1 MMRSAIFGQLII
13 LIVFIPILSLV
24 GVEGKMFRP
33 MALVFSFAL
42 VGTMLLCFTYIPVF
56 TALVVK
62 PDQALNSG
70 WSVRVLGRLSRQVY
84 YPTLVWALRHKKWV
98 LSGAVDLLVW
108 AIVLFARMGGEFVP
122 TLDEGDFVIQPVLP
136 TGTSLSKTIEYTTQM
151 EQIISSFEEVDQVV
165 TRIGAAE
172 VPTDPMSMEES
183 DVIIKLHPID
193 TWKKRNHQGWTG

>member
-42 VGTMLLCFTYIPVF
+42 VGTMLLCFTYIPVI

-98 LSGAVDLLVW
+98 LSGAVALLVW
-108 AIVLFARMGGEFVP
+108 AIVLFARMGGSLYRPWTKE
-122 TLDEGDFVIQPVLP
+122 TL
-136 TGTSLSKTIEYTTQM
+136 
-151 EQIISSFEEVDQVV
+151 SFSQFCLREH
-165 TRIGAAE
+165 
-172 VPTDPMSMEES
+172 
-183 DVIIKLHPID
+183 L
-193 TWKKRNHQGWTG
+193 